1 MEENK
6 TNFPALLEEFRT
18 LRRLSKTELAKLAN
32 LTPGYVSHLSRG
44 ERIAPSEETVLA
56 LAAALN
62 LDSEMRTRFFE
73 AAGYPLHFAVSSS
86 TMSKDVQNGNI
97 TRVDGSD
104 IPDSGNFYGRLEEM
118 MTLRQWVVADHCRVL
133 AILGIGG
140 IGKTSLAASL
150 TMQIK
155 DEFTCVFW
163 RSLRDAPP
171 VENILVECI
180 QFLSNQA
187 PIDFTGDEENR
198 LPLLLDILSEY
209 MRKERSLIILD
220 NFESI
225 LQSGERA
232 GRYRDKYD
240 GYGRLIQR
248 VGEANHRSCLMLTSR
263 EKPNEIAQLEG
274 NISPIRSRTLLGL
287 SAQESRELIG
297 DKGLFGSDEVWS
309 RLIKL
314 YSGNPLALKLIAEPI
329 REIFAGDIAAF
340 LEEDEAVFES
350 LRVLLEQQFLRFSEI
365 EKVLMYWLAVEREP
379 VSLEDLL
386 DDILPQVVKK
396 ELVEALTSL
405 RRRSFIDPSGTARFT
420 LQPVIMEFM
429 TDRLVEQIFEEI
441 EEKKPCIFGSH
452 ALIKAYAKNY
462 VRDGQK
468 NFILIPLAERL
479 RTALGREKSEQNLR
493 SIFSALQEIG
503 PQGWE
508 YIPGNILHLLVQ
520 LEADLRTYDFSHL
533 TIRQAYLQG
542 VTLSE
547 VNFSHTTFIK
557 SVFTD
562 AFGKILS
569 VALSPDG
576 KLLAAGIANSEIRMW
591 QVPSSIPLLTL
602 QGHSDWVRSVAFS
615 PDGNFLVSGSE
626 DRTLRLWEV
635 NTGRCLR
642 ILQGHS
648 SWVYSVAFSPD
659 GKLVASGSD
668 DQTVRLWEVNSG
680 TCLKIL
686 RGHSSYVYSVA
697 FSPDGKLVASGSD
710 DQTVRLWEVEKEN
723 CLTILRGHS
732 DKVWSVTFSP
742 DGRLLVSG
750 SYDQTVR
757 LWEVDSGTC
766 LKILRGHSDKVWSV
780 TFSPDGRLLASGSH
794 DQTVRLWEV
803 DSGTCLKI
811 LRGHNSWIY
820 SVAFSPDGGLLV
832 SGSDDQ
838 TMRLW
843 EVNEG
848 ECLNTLQGYSN
859 EIWSITFSPDGKLL
873 VSGSDDRTVCLWDA
887 NTGQALKVL
896 RGHSNRI
903 RCVAFSPDNKLLIS
917 GSDDQTVRIWEVS
930 TGECL
935 NTLQGH
941 STWIWSVN
949 CSLDGKLVATGSDD
963 QTVRIWEV
971 GTGRSLNILHG
982 HTDWV
987 WSVAFSPN
995 SELLIS
1001 GSDDQTVRIWK
1012 VSTGEC
1018 LNILDEHTN
1027 RVRAVAFSP
1036 TGELVA
1042 SGSDDQT
1049 VRIWKVSTDECLT
1062 ILRGHSGW
1070 VRTVTFSPTGD
1081 LVASGSDDHTVR
1093 LWRISTSECLN
1104 TMQGHT
1110 SRVRSV
1116 VFSPDSQLLVS
1127 GSQDGTIKFWDVH
1140 TAECLQTLRSKRPYE
1155 QMNITEVKG
1164 LSAAQKLTLK
1174 ALGAIEV

>member
-1 MEENK
+1 LEENK
-6 TNFPALLEEFRT
+6 TDFPALLEEFRT
-18 LRRLSKTELAKLAN
+18 LRRLNKTELAKLAN

-44 ERIAPSEETVLA
+44 ERVAPSEETVLA
-56 LAAALN
+56 LAVALD

-73 AAGYPLHFAVSSS
+73 AAGYPFHSATSSY
-86 TMSKDVQNGNI
+86 TLSKDVWNGNI
-97 TRVDGSD
+97 TRVGGND
-104 IPDSGNFYGRLEEM
+104 IPDPGNFYGRQEEL
-118 MTLRQWVVADHCRVL
+118 MTLNQWVVDDHCRVL

-150 TMQIK
+150 TMRIK
-155 DEFTCVFW
+155 DEFTYVFW

-187 PIDFTGDEENR
+187 SIDFPGDEENR

-225 LQSGERA
+225 MQSGERA
-232 GRYRDKYD
+232 GKYRDKYD
-240 GYGRLIQR
+240 GYGRFIQR
-248 VGEANHRSCLMLTSR
+248 VGEANHRSCLVVTSR
-263 EKPNEIAQLEG
+263 EKPDEIAKLEG
-274 NISPIRSRTLLGL
+274 NISPVRSLTLPGL
-287 SAQESRELIG
+287 SAHDSRELIH

-309 RLIKL
+309 RLIEL

-340 LEEDEAVFES
+340 LEEEEAVFES
-350 LRVLLEQQFLRFSEI
+350 LRDLLEQQFLRLSEA
-365 EKVLMYWLAVEREP
+365 EKVIMYWLAVEREP

-386 DDILPQVVKK
+386 DDILPPMTMK

-405 RRRSFIDPSGTARFT
+405 RRRSLIDPKGTARFT

-429 TDRLVEQIFEEI
+429 IDRLVEQVFKEI
-441 EEKKPCIFGSH
+441 EEKKPWVFGSH

-479 RTALGREKSEQNLR
+479 RTALGREKSEQNFR
-493 SIFSALQEIG
+493 SIFSALRENS

-508 YIPGNILHLLVQ
+508 YIPGNILHLLMQ

-533 TIRQAYLQG
+533 CIRQAYLQG
-542 VTLSE
+542 VILAE
-547 VNFSHTTFIK
+547 VNFSHTTFIN

-562 AFGKILS
+562 TFGKILS

-576 KLLAAGIANSEIRMW
+576 KLLAAGIATSEIRLW
-591 QVPSSIPLLTL
+591 QVPSSVPLLTF

-615 PDGNFLVSGSE
+615 PNGKFLVSGSE

-635 NTGRCLR
+635 DTGRCIR
-642 ILQGHS
+642 TLQGHI

-668 DQTVRLWEVNSG
+668 DQTVRLWEVDSG
-680 TCLKIL
+680 NCLEIL
-686 RGHSSYVYSVA
+686 KGHSSGVYSVA
-697 FSPDGKLVASGSD
+697 FSPDGRLLASGSD
-710 DQTVRLWEVEKEN
+710 DQTVRLWEVGTEN

-732 DKVWSVTFSP
+732 DKVWSVAFSP
-742 DGRLLVSG
+742 DGRLLASG

-757 LWEVDSGTC
+757 LWEVDVRTC

-780 TFSPDGRLLASGSH
+780 AFSPDGRLLASGSH

-811 LRGHNSWIY
+811 LKGHSSWIY
-820 SVAFSPDGGLLV
+820 SMAFSPDGGLLV

-843 EVNEG
+843 DVSVG

-873 VSGSDDRTVCLWDA
+873 ASGSDDHTVCLWDA
-887 NTGQALKVL
+887 KTGQALKVL

-903 RCVAFSPDNKLLIS
+903 RCVAFSSDNKILIS

-963 QTVRIWEV
+963 QMVRIWEI
-971 GTGRSLNILHG
+971 GTGRSLNVLDG
-982 HTDWV
+982 HADWV

-1001 GSDDQTVRIWK
+1001 GSDDHTVRIWE

-1018 LNILDEHTN
+1018 LNILDEHTD

-1049 VRIWKVSTDECLT
+1049 VRLWEVNTGECLN
-1062 ILRGHSGW
+1062 ILQGHTSW

-1093 LWRISTSECLN
+1093 LWEVNTGECLM

-1116 VFSPDSQLLVS
+1116 VFSPDSQMLVS

-1140 TAECLQTLRSKRPYE
+1140 TAECLQTLRSRRPYE

-1174 ALGAIEV
+1174 ALGAIEE